1 MSGRNATVTF
11 ARLVDRQIAEAF
23 LPSCIQRVP
32 NKSKLVELLPPRLRQ
47 SFRVFALALP
57 IHPRTEAKAIF
68 FMALRNATMTFA
80 LLVDRQIAEA
90 FLPVRFWSVPNKS
103 KLVELLSPRLRQNLR
118 SLAPIAYPLPEGK
131 AIFFM
136 SARNA
141 TMTLALLVDRQI
153 AEAFLPVRF
162 WSVPNKSKL
171 VELLSPRLRQN
182 FRSLAPIAYPLPEGK
197 AIFFMSARNATMTL
211 AFLVDRQIAEAFL
224 PVRFGSVPNKSKLV
238 ELLSPRLR
246 QNLRSLAPIAYP
258 LPEGKAIFFMSA
270 RNATMTLALLVDRQI
285 AEAFIPIRFMRV
297 PNKSKLVELL
307 SPSLRQSFL
316 VFAPALP
323 NYPLP
328 KAKAI
333 FFMSGRNATMTFARL
348 VDRQIAEA
356 FRPVRFKRVPNKSKL
371 VQLLSAW
378 CR

>member
-68 FMALRNATMTFA
+68 FIALRNATMTFA

-90 FLPVRFWSVPNKS
+90 FLPVRFGSVPNKS

-118 SLAPIAYPLPEGK
+118 SLAPIAYPLPEGE

-136 SARNA
+136 SASI
-141 TMTLALLVDRQI
+141 TTITLAL
-153 AEAFLPVRF
+153 
-162 WSVPNKSKL
+162 
-171 VELLSPRLRQN
+171 
-182 FRSLAPIAYPLPEGK
+182 
-197 AIFFMSARNATMTL
+197 
-211 AFLVDRQIAEAFL
+211 LVDRQIAEAFL

-307 SPSLRQSFL
+307 SPSLRQSFR
-316 VFAPALP
+316 VFALALP
-323 NYPLP
+323 TNPLP

-333 FFMSGRNATMTFARL
+333 FFMNGRNATVTFALL
-348 VDRQIAEA
+348 VDRQTAEA
-356 FRPVRFKRVPNKSKL
+356 FRPVRFEGVPNKSKL